1 MDNPLA
7 FERVATKKKS
17 AQVAEQIVDRIRR
30 GVYKV
35 GDRLPPERVIAEQM
49 AVSRPSVRE
58 ALSALELTGIVE
70 SRSGDGTYVARVAPD
85 RLEEV
90 AALSILEES
99 SSIQEAL
106 EARKVFERSIVVLAV
121 QRGSRQTLAPVQAAV
136 VEMEEA
142 AAARDYDRFNAA
154 NHRFHLGIAAM
165 SGNAYLQGTLQP
177 LLAVMRERLA
187 LALRRKAYQHRQDY
201 FDRTLRAHK
210 EILTALEAGD
220 EAGAQRAM
228 DAHFD
233 LLESSVRED

>member
-1 MDNPLA
+1 MDDPLA

-85 RLEEV
+85 RLKEV
-90 AALSILEES
+90 AALTILEES
-99 SSIQEAL
+99 SSILDAL
-106 EARKVFERSIVVLAV
+106 EARRVFERGIIALAV
-121 QRGSRQTLAPVQAAV
+121 QRRAPQALIPVQTAV
-136 VEMEEA
+136 AEMEKA

-154 NHRFHLGIAAM
+154 NHRFHLAIAAM
-165 SGNAYLQGTLQP
+165 SGNTYLQGTLQP

-187 LALRRKAYQHRQDY
+187 LALRRKAYQHRREY

-210 EILTALEAGD
+210 EILAALEAGD
-220 EAGAQRAM
+220 VTAAQRAM
-228 DAHFD
+228 DAHFA
-233 LLESSVRED
+233 LLESSVKED